1 MSLNSTSCALAISNA
16 NNAAIDSWPSN
27 TFATSFASAY
37 KTYSQAGV
45 LSAGGGSAGT
55 EDQSILEAVLSG
67 GDDFITAAEFG
78 QALSDYWSTCMLV
91 PSAGSLSVSNDASS
105 KVAAFTAAI
114 NSSYT
119 TSESTPYYK
128 AFIDNIEAV
137 AKTIVWTCIKPN
149 PLPPTLETIS

>member
-1 MSLNSTSCALAISNA
+1 MSLNSTSCANSINTAIESY
-16 NNAAIDSWPSN
+16 IDTYPSGN
-27 TFATSFASAY
+27 FPVAFASAY

-45 LSAGGGSAGT
+45 LSGGGGVAGT

-67 GDDFITAAEFG
+67 GDDFITAEEFG
-78 QALSDYWSTCMLV
+78 QALADYWSTCMLV
-91 PSAGSLSVSNDASS
+91 PSAGSLSVSNNASS

>member
-1 MSLNSTSCALAISNA
+1 MALNSTSCANNINLAITSYINTY
-16 NNAAIDSWPSN
+16 PSGN
-27 TFATSFASAY
+27 FPSAFASAY

-55 EDQSILEAVLSG
+55 EDQSILETVLSG

-78 QALSDYWSTCMLV
+78 QALADYWSTCMLV